1 MIKKIKD
8 SLVSVII
15 YLVAVP
21 CFCLW
26 AIFLIILSIF
36 YTGPFFER
44 LLRFAGK
51 SVLFCAGVRVKITG
65 VENVDPQKQ
74 YVVMMNHVNIFDG
87 FLFISRFPGK
97 ARGVEEE
104 SHFNW
109 PVYGLLIRRM
119 KMIPIN
125 RKSGIKAMT
134 GLKKAAELIQKKKEF
149 SVAVLPEG
157 TRTITGKLGNFKK
170 GGFLLALEAGLEI
183 LPMIQMGSFKIKR
196 KKTRIIR
203 PGKID
208 LVFEKPIPT
217 TGYSKDN
224 IKELIDKT
232 RKVFLQYVD

>member
-1 MIKKIKD
+1 
-8 SLVSVII
+8 
-15 YLVAVP
+15 
-21 CFCLW
+21 
-26 AIFLIILSIF
+26 
-36 YTGPFFER
+36 
-44 LLRFAGK
+44 
-51 SVLFCAGVRVKITG
+51 
-65 VENVDPQKQ
+65 
-74 YVVMMNHVNIFDG
+74 
-87 FLFISRFPGK
+87 
-97 ARGVEEE
+97 
-104 SHFNW
+104 
-109 PVYGLLIRRM
+109 M

-134 GLKKAAELIQKKKEF
+134 ALKSAVELIRKKKEF

-170 GGFLLALEAGLEI
+170 GGFLLALEAGLDI

-232 RKVFLQYVD
+232 RNVFLQYVD

>member
-1 MIKKIKD
+1 MIRKIKD
-8 SLVSVII
+8 YLVSFII
-15 YLVAVP
+15 YLVAGL

-26 AIFLIILSIF
+26 AIFLIIFSIF

-44 LLRFAGK
+44 LLKIAGK
-51 SVLFCAGVRVKITG
+51 SVLFCAGVRVKTTG
-65 VENVDPQKQ
+65 IENVDPQRQ

-87 FLFISRFPGK
+87 FVFISRFPGN

-109 PVYGLLIRRM
+109 PVYGWLIRRM
-119 KMIPIN
+119 KMIPIS

-134 GLKKAAELIQKKKEF
+134 SLKKAIELIRKKKEF

-170 GGFLLALEAGLEI
+170 GGFLLALEAGLDI
-183 LPMIQMGSFKIKR
+183 LPMIQVGSFKINR
-196 KKTRIIR
+196 KKSRIIR

-217 TGYSKDN
+217 PGYSKDN
-224 IKELIDKT
+224 IKELIEKT
-232 RKVFLQYVD
+232 RNVFLQYVD

>member
-8 SLVSVII
+8 TLVTFII
-15 YLVAVP
+15 YLVAGL

-26 AIFLIILSIF
+26 AVFLIIFSIF

-44 LLRFAGK
+44 LLKIAGK
-51 SVLFCAGVRVKITG
+51 SVLFCAGVRVNITG

-109 PVYGLLIRRM
+109 PFYGWLIRRM

-134 GLKKAAELIQKKKEF
+134 ALKKAVELIRKKKEF

-170 GGFLLALEAGLEI
+170 GGFLLALEADLDI

-196 KKTRIIR
+196 KKNRIIR

-232 RKVFLQYVD
+232 RNVFLQYVD

>member
-1 MIKKIKD
+1 MIRKIKD
-8 SLVSVII
+8 YLVSLLI
-15 YLVAVP
+15 YLVAGL

-26 AIFLIILSIF
+26 AIFLIIFSIF
-36 YTGPFFER
+36 YSGPFFER
-44 LLRFAGK
+44 LLKIAGK
-51 SVLFCAGVRVKITG
+51 SVLFCAGIRVKITG
-65 VENVDPQKQ
+65 IENVDPQKQ

-109 PVYGLLIRRM
+109 PVYGWLIRRM
-119 KMIPIN
+119 KMIPIS

-134 GLKKAAELIQKKKEF
+134 SLKKAIELIRKKKDF

-170 GGFLLALEAGLEI
+170 GGFLLALEAGLDI
-183 LPMIQMGSFKIKR
+183 LPMIQAGSFKINR
-196 KKTRIIR
+196 KKSRIIR

-232 RKVFLQYVD
+232 RNVFLQYVD

>member
-8 SLVSVII
+8 SLVTLII
-15 YLVAVP
+15 YLVAGFG
-21 CFCLW
+21 FCLW
-26 AIFLIILSIF
+26 AIFLIIFSIF
-36 YTGPFFER
+36 YTGSFFER
-44 LLRFAGK
+44 LLKFAGK
-51 SVLFCAGVRVKITG
+51 SVLFCAGVRVNITG
-65 VENVDPQKQ
+65 VVNVDPQKQ
-74 YVVMMNHVNIFDG
+74 YIVMMNHVNIFDG

-109 PVYGLLIRRM
+109 PFYGWLIRRM

-134 GLKKAAELIQKKKEF
+134 ALKKAVELIRKKKEF

-170 GGFLLALEAGLEI
+170 GGFLLALEAGLDI
-183 LPMIQMGSFKIKR
+183 LPMIQVGSFKIKR
-196 KKTRIIR
+196 KKNRIIR

-217 TGYSKDN
+217 IGYSKDN

-232 RKVFLQYVD
+232 RNVFLQYVD

>member
-1 MIKKIKD
+1 MIKKIWD
-8 SLVSVII
+8 SLISLLI
-15 YLVAVP
+15 YLVASV

-26 AIFLIILSIF
+26 AIFLIIFSIF

-44 LLRFAGK
+44 LLKIAGR
-51 SVLFCAGVRVKITG
+51 SVLFCAGIRVKITG

-74 YVVMMNHVNIFDG
+74 YIVMMNHVNIFDG
-87 FLFISRFPGK
+87 FVFISRFPGK
-97 ARGVEEE
+97 ARGLEEE

-109 PVYGLLIRRM
+109 PVYGWLIRRM

-125 RKSGIKAMT
+125 RKSGRKAIT
-134 GLKKAAELIQKKKEF
+134 ALKKAAELIREKKDF

-170 GGFLLALEAGLEI
+170 GGFLLALEAELDI
-183 LPMIQMGSFKIKR
+183 LPMIQMGSFKINR
-196 KKTRIIR
+196 KKSRIIR

-217 TGYSKDN
+217 SGYSKDN
-224 IKELIDKT
+224 IKELIEKT
-232 RKVFLQYVD
+232 RNVFLQYVD

>member
-1 MIKKIKD
+1 MIRKIKD
-8 SLVSVII
+8 YLVSLLI
-15 YLVAVP
+15 YLVAGL

-26 AIFLIILSIF
+26 AIFLIIFSIF
-36 YTGPFFER
+36 YSGPFFER
-44 LLRFAGK
+44 LLKIAGK
-51 SVLFCAGVRVKITG
+51 SVLFCAGIRVKITG
-65 VENVDPQKQ
+65 IENVDPQKQ

-109 PVYGLLIRRM
+109 PVYGWLIRRM
-119 KMIPIN
+119 KMIPIS

-134 GLKKAAELIQKKKEF
+134 SLKKAIELIRKKKDF

-170 GGFLLALEAGLEI
+170 GGFLLALEAGLDI
-183 LPMIQMGSFKIKR
+183 LPMIQAGSFKINR
-196 KKTRIIR
+196 KKSRIIR

-217 TGYSKDN
+217 AGYSKDN

-232 RKVFLQYVD
+232 RNVFLQYVD

>member
-1 MIKKIKD
+1 MIKKITE
-8 SLVSVII
+8 SLVSLII

-26 AIFLIILSIF
+26 AIFLIIFSIF

-44 LLRFAGK
+44 LLKIAGK
-51 SVLFCAGVRVKITG
+51 SVLFCAGIRVNISG

-74 YVVMMNHVNIFDG
+74 YIVMMNHVNIFDG
-87 FLFISRFPGK
+87 FLFISRFPGN

-109 PVYGLLIRRM
+109 PFYGWLIRRM

-125 RKSGIKAMT
+125 RKSGIKAIT
-134 GLKKAAELIQKKKEF
+134 ALKKAVELIRKKKDF

-170 GGFLLALEAGLEI
+170 GGFLLALEAGLDI
-183 LPMIQMGSFKIKR
+183 LPMIQLGSFKIKR
-196 KKTRIIR
+196 KKNRIIR
-203 PGKID
+203 PGKIH
-208 LVFEKPIPT
+208 LVFEKPVPT
-217 TGYSKDN
+217 SGYSKDN

-232 RKVFLQYVD
+232 RNVFLQYVD

>member
-1 MIKKIKD
+1 MIIKIKD
-8 SLVSVII
+8 YLVSLII
-15 YLVAVP
+15 YLAAGP

-26 AIFLIILSIF
+26 AILLIILSIF
-36 YTGPFFER
+36 YTGPLFER
-44 LLRFAGK
+44 LLKIGGK

-65 VENVDPQKQ
+65 IENVDPRKQ

-87 FLFISRFPGK
+87 FVFISRFPGK

-109 PVYGLLIRRM
+109 PVYGWLIRRM

-134 GLKKAAELIQKKKEF
+134 SLKKAVELTRDKKDF
-149 SVAVLPEG
+149 SIAVLPEG
-157 TRTITGKLGNFKK
+157 TRTITGKLGNFKR
-170 GGFLLALEAGLEI
+170 GGFLLALETGLDI
-183 LPMIQMGSFKIKR
+183 LPMIQAGSFKINR
-196 KKTRIIR
+196 KKSRIIR
-203 PGKID
+203 PGKIE

-224 IKELIDKT
+224 IKELIEKT
-232 RKVFLQYVD
+232 RNVFLQYVD

>member
-8 SLVSVII
+8 YLVSFII

-26 AIFLIILSIF
+26 AIFLIIFSIF
-36 YTGPFFER
+36 YTGPLFER
-44 LLRFAGK
+44 LLKFAAR
-51 SVLFCAGVRVKITG
+51 SVLFCAGIRVNITG
-65 VENVDPQKQ
+65 IENVDPQKQ
-74 YVVMMNHVNIFDG
+74 YIVMMNHVNIFDG

-109 PVYGLLIRRM
+109 PFYGWLIRRM
-119 KMIPIN
+119 KMIPIS
-125 RKSGIKAMT
+125 RKSGIKAMNA
-134 GLKKAAELIQKKKEF
+134 LKKAVELIRKKKDF

-170 GGFLLALEAGLEI
+170 GGFFLALEAGLDI
-183 LPMIQMGSFKIKR
+183 LPMIQVGSFKINR
-196 KKTRIIR
+196 KKSRIIR

-208 LVFEKPIPT
+208 LVFEKPIST
-217 TGYSKDN
+217 SDYSKDN

-232 RKVFLQYVD
+232 RNVFLEYVD

>member
-8 SLVSVII
+8 YLVSLLI
-15 YLVAVP
+15 YLVAGL

-36 YTGPFFER
+36 HTGPFFER
-44 LLRFAGK
+44 LLKIAGK
-51 SVLFCAGVRVKITG
+51 SVLFCAGVRVNTTG
-65 VENVDPQKQ
+65 IENVDPQKQ

-87 FLFISRFPGK
+87 FVFISRFPGK

-104 SHFNW
+104 SHFKW
-109 PVYGLLIRRM
+109 PVYGWLIRRM

-125 RKSGIKAMT
+125 RKSGIKAMSA
-134 GLKKAAELIQKKKEF
+134 LKKAAELIRNKKEF
-149 SVAVLPEG
+149 SVGVLPEG
-157 TRTITGKLGNFKK
+157 TRTLTGKLGNFKK
-170 GGFLLALEAGLEI
+170 GGFLLALEAGLDI
-183 LPMIQMGSFKIKR
+183 LPIIQVGSFKIN
-196 KKTRIIR
+196 KKKSRIIR

-217 TGYSKDN
+217 SGYSKDN

>member
-1 MIKKIKD
+1 MIKKITE
-8 SLVSVII
+8 SLVSLLI
-15 YLVAVP
+15 YLLAGL

-26 AIFLIILSIF
+26 AIFLIIFSVF

-44 LLRFAGK
+44 LLKIAGK
-51 SVLFCAGVRVKITG
+51 SVLFSAGIRVKITG
-65 VENVDPQKQ
+65 IENVDYQKQ

-104 SHFNW
+104 SHFKW
-109 PVYGLLIRRM
+109 PVYGWLISRM

-125 RKSGIKAMT
+125 RKSGIKALT
-134 GLKKAAELIQKKKEF
+134 SLKKAIELIQNKKEF

-183 LPMIQMGSFKIKR
+183 LPMIQVGSFKINR
-196 KKTRIIR
+196 KKSRIIK

-217 TGYSKDN
+217 SGFSKDN

-232 RKVFLQYVD
+232 RNVFLQYVD

>member
-15 YLVAVP
+15 YLVAGFG
-21 CFCLW
+21 FCLW
-26 AIFLIILSIF
+26 AIFLIIFSIF
-36 YTGPFFER
+36 YTGSFFER
-44 LLRFAGK
+44 LLKFAGK
-51 SVLFCAGVRVKITG
+51 SVLFCAGIRINITG

-109 PVYGLLIRRM
+109 PFYGWLIRRM

-134 GLKKAAELIQKKKEF
+134 ALKKAVELIRKKKEF

-170 GGFLLALEAGLEI
+170 GGFLLALEAGLDI
-183 LPMIQMGSFKIKR
+183 LPMIQVGSFKIKR
-196 KKTRIIR
+196 KKNRIIR

-217 TGYSKDN
+217 TGYSRDN
-224 IKELIDKT
+224 MKELIDKT
-232 RKVFLQYVD
+232 RNVFLQYVD

>member
-1 MIKKIKD
+1 MIRKIRD
-8 SLVSVII
+8 SLVSLII
-15 YLVAVP
+15 YLVAGL

-26 AIFLIILSIF
+26 AIFLIVFSIF

-44 LLRFAGK
+44 LLKIAGK
-51 SVLFCAGVRVKITG
+51 SVLFCAGIRVKTTG

-74 YVVMMNHVNIFDG
+74 YIVMMNHVNIFDG
-87 FLFISRFPGK
+87 FVFISRFPGK

-109 PVYGLLIRRM
+109 PFYGWLIRRM
-119 KMIPIN
+119 KMIPIS
-125 RKSGIKAMT
+125 RKSGIKAMAA
-134 GLKKAAELIQKKKEF
+134 LKKAVELIRKKKEF

-170 GGFLLALEAGLEI
+170 GGFLLALETGLDI
-183 LPMIQMGSFKIKR
+183 LPMIQVGSFKINR
-196 KKTRIIR
+196 KKSRLIR
-203 PGKID
+203 PGKIH

-224 IKELIDKT
+224 INELIDKT
-232 RKVFLQYVD
+232 RNVFLQYVD

>member
-8 SLVSVII
+8 TLVTFII
-15 YLVAVP
+15 YLVAGL

-26 AIFLIILSIF
+26 AVFLIIFSIF

-44 LLRFAGK
+44 LLKIAGK
-51 SVLFCAGVRVKITG
+51 SVLFCAGIRVNITG
-65 VENVDPQKQ
+65 IENVDPQKQ

-87 FLFISRFPGK
+87 FLFISRFPGR

-109 PVYGLLIRRM
+109 PFYGWLIRRM

-134 GLKKAAELIQKKKEF
+134 ALKKAAELIRKKKDF

-170 GGFLLALEAGLEI
+170 GGFLLALEAGLDI
-183 LPMIQMGSFKIKR
+183 LPIIQVGSFKIKR

-232 RKVFLQYVD
+232 RNVFLQYVD